1 MFKKI
6 VLPLILLAGGGFVV
20 VLVVSSVFVFTGPG
34 AATLRAVNPCAA
46 KTINPCAAKTLN
58 PCAGPLRRRS
68 SQ

>member
-34 AATLRAVNPCAA
+34 VRVVNHSKAQFNDALIESYKGICQSRHFRA
-46 KTINPCAAKTLN
+46 L
-58 PCAGPLRRRS
+58 
-68 SQ
+68 